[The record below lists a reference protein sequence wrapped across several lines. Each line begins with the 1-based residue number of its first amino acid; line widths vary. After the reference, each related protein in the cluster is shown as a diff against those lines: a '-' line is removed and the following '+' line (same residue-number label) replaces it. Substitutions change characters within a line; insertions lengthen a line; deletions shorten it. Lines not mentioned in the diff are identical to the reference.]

1 VRQIITNLIGNAIKF
16 TTAGEV
22 AVVVDVTP
30 IDAGH
35 ARIDCR
41 VRDTGIGIRESEIS
55 RIFQEFTQADGSTT
69 RRFGG
74 TGLGLSISRSL
85 ARRMG
90 GEIHVESREG
100 HGSTFTLSAPFEI
113 VTPAAAPPSL
123 PPIRILFADDHPGTC
138 SAFVHE
144 VQALG
149 LSADCVGSA
158 GAALD
163 SLREAAAAG
172 SPYTTAFIDLQL
184 PDMDALT
191 LAHEIHAEEA
201 IAGVKI
207 VLIAPVSQRPDP
219 GLLRTVGIA
228 GHLIKPFKQA
238 RLREAIRAL
247 AAPRAPSPGGC
258 GACRFAPA
266 PNWNWSAGWRPRPR
280 KAARC

>member
-123 PPIRILFADDHPGTC
+123 PPIRILFADDHPGTGEC
-138 SAFVHE
+138 FLHE
-144 VQALG
+144 VGPLGIRAQA
-149 LSADCVGSA
+149 VGSA
-158 GAALD
+158 GEALD
-163 SLREAAAAG
+163 ALRKAAAEGEPFDA
-172 SPYTTAFIDLQL
+172 TFLDLQL

-191 LAHEIHAEEA
+191 LAHEIH
-201 IAGVKI
+201 
-207 VLIAPVSQRPDP
+207 LSQ
-219 GLLRTVGIA
+219 GLER
-228 GHLIKPFKQA
+228 A
-238 RLREAIRAL
+238 RLVL
-247 AAPRAPSPGGC
+247 AAPLETMKLAQLHMVAVVVILYLILTLVTVAVVVEHTMAPS
-258 GACRFAPA
+258 RQAPLVPVVA
-266 PNWNWSAGWRPRPR
+266 VVV
-280 KAARC
+280 KVDLE